1 MIQWY
6 IPSKVYLEGTA
17 MRCPQIEL
25 GTTKILQDCAV
36 VGRTRRMCWRK
47 GIKHLYSK
55 ADAQAPWFSPCT
67 DTWAFFPGPLQLV
80 TRHGSRCQRQWFDQ
94 NCFCRTPDSMIPC
107 LDSVSQLSWQWT
119 QPAGHFSCITCMF
132 VKLFAAAS
140 SPCVARLSWK
150 TSGATV
156 SFLCLFA
163 CLSCTLSPKGHCYS
177 PVIARCHAALGLKHK
192 M

>member
-6 IPSKVYLEGTA
+6 IPSQVYLEGTA

-25 GTTKILQDCAV
+25 GTTNTKILQDCAV

-55 ADAQAPWFSPCT
+55 
-67 DTWAFFPGPLQLV
+67 
-80 TRHGSRCQRQWFDQ
+80 SRCTSTLVFALYRHVGLFPSVAACDQ
-94 NCFCRTPDSMIPC
+94 TCMDRDVRFH
-107 LDSVSQLSWQWT
+107 DSVSRFCQLSWQWT

-132 VKLFAAAS
+132 VKLFTAAY